1 MNAKFDTVLFA
12 IGRHATTEYLNVKKI
27 GLHTNSNNGKLITSK
42 GTLDKTNIDNIYAL
56 GDVVDG
62 IPELT
67 GTVQKAAVLLA
78 KRLAVDM
85 GKLKIG

>member
-42 GTLDKTNIDNIYAL
+42 GTLDKTNIDAL